1 MTPLTMP
8 DAAAFLT
15 CDGSIAT
22 ITLNRP
28 ERFNAMDEAAAVTL
42 ARLASELKAREDVR
56 VVVICGAGPAF
67 CAGGDIN
74 EFAANLDDPESM
86 VRGILSAHHEFLITL
101 RALPLIVLTSVH
113 GAAAGAGMSLAFMG
127 DLCIA
132 ADTARFTPAYARL
145 GVSPDGGGTVG
156 LVRAVGARRALQ
168 IFLMEDSFG
177 ARQAETW
184 GLVNKVVPE
193 VELSTATQA
202 LAERLAS
209 IEPRVAGA
217 TKRLI
222 STSHERTMAEQLNAE
237 MSELIGCMQADSF
250 RDAVRRFV
258 GEASRYEL
266 RNTAGSSSR
275 TAKT

>member
-1 MTPLTMP
+1 MT
-8 DAAAFLT
+8 DAAALLT
-15 CDGSIAT
+15 WDASIAT
-22 ITLNRP
+22 NTLNRP
-28 ERFNAMDEAAAVTL
+28 ERLNAMDAAAAMTL
-42 ARLASELKAREDVR
+42 ARLARELNAREDVR
-56 VVVICGAGPAF
+56 VVVIRGGGPAF

-74 EFAANLDDPESM
+74 EFAAHLDDPESM
-86 VRGILSAHHEFLITL
+86 VRGILSAYHEFLITL
-101 RALPLIVLTSVH
+101 RALPVIVLTSVH

-127 DLCIA
+127 DVCIA

-168 IFLMEDSFG
+168 IFLMEDSFD

-193 VELSTATQA
+193 VELSTATRA

-222 STSHERTMAEQLNAE
+222 SASHDRTMAEQLDAE

-258 GEASRYEL
+258 GGASR
-266 RNTAGSSSR
+266 
-275 TAKT
+275 

>member
-1 MTPLTMP
+1 MT
-8 DAAAFLT
+8 DAPAFLT
-15 CDGSIAT
+15 YSGPIAT
-22 ITLNRP
+22 IMLNRP
-28 ERFNAMDEAAAVTL
+28 ERFNAMDAAAAVTL
-42 ARLASELKAREDVR
+42 ARLARELEAREDVR
-56 VVVICGAGPAF
+56 VVVIRGAGPAF

-74 EFAANLDDPESM
+74 EFAAHLDDPESM
-86 VRGILSAHHEFLITL
+86 VRGILGAYHEFLITL
-101 RALPLIVLTSVH
+101 RALPVIVLTSVH

-127 DLCIA
+127 DFCIA

-156 LVRAVGARRALQ
+156 LVRAVGVRRALQ
-168 IFLMEDSFG
+168 VFLMEDSFG
-177 ARQAETW
+177 ALHAETW

-217 TKRLI
+217 TKRLV

-237 MSELIGCMQADSF
+237 MSELIGCMQANRF

-258 GEASRYEL
+258 GGTSR
-266 RNTAGSSSR
+266 
-275 TAKT
+275 